1 MAKTKLFASIGV
13 GLLGLVAVFSLVVA
27 TRPSRFHVERSAPVP
42 APPELVFPLIDD
54 FHRWPEWSPWEKLD
68 PAMQR
73 QYSGA
78 TSGPGA
84 TYEWAGND
92 DVGRG
97 RMRITDSQ
105 APARVA
111 IALDFIEPWQ
121 ASNTTL
127 FSIAPGPAG
136 ATVTWGMDGESNF
149 MFKAIS
155 LFMDMDSMVGK
166 DFEEGLA
173 NLARVAQA
181 EAARAAAPR

>member
-1 MAKTKLFASIGV
+1 
-13 GLLGLVAVFSLVVA
+13 
-27 TRPSRFHVERSAPVP
+27 
-42 APPELVFPLIDD
+42 
-54 FHRWPEWSPWEKLD
+54 
-68 PAMQR
+68 
-73 QYSGA
+73 
-78 TSGPGA
+78 
-84 TYEWAGND
+84 
-92 DVGRG
+92 
-97 RMRITDSQ
+97 MRITDSQ

-181 EAARAAAPR
+181 EAVRRAAPR